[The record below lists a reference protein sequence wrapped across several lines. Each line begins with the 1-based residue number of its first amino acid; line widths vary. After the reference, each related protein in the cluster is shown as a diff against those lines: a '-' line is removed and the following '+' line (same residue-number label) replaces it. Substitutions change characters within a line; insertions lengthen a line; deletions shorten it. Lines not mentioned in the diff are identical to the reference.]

1 MTKSKAAV
9 QALAD
14 MDPQFAELCD
24 TLFGKALDPVDIW
37 AYVYTPEGVSKMLA
51 DAEVRKA
58 APDQA
63 DLNAGGEPAPK
74 KRKPPTRKARPR
86 FQPTGGTIEKSAV
99 VPTAKRTGKFV
110 KRTTGTL
117 ATGVVGGVIANQ
129 IPQQRTSS
137 NEVVARLKKSDT
149 TDFTMDVEFVKA
161 DNEKH
166 QVFGWASIV
175 EMGGQPIVDR
185 QGDWISPEEIEK
197 AAYTYVVKSRAGG
210 NQHKR
215 TETGEVFKASDMI
228 ESFVITDEKV
238 EKMGLPD
245 DTPRGWWVGYK
256 ISDEDAW
263 EKVKDGRVTGFSI
276 HGRGKRREVA
286 SA

>member
-24 TLFGKALDPVDIW
+24 TLFGKSLDPVDIW
-37 AYVYTPEGVSKMLA
+37 SYVYTPEGVSKMLA
-51 DAEVRKA
+51 DTEVRKA
-58 APDQA
+58 NPDQA
-63 DLNAGGEPAPK
+63 DLNTGGRRGHLVR
-74 KRKPPTRKARPR
+74 KRGPR
-86 FQPTGGTIEKSAV
+86 FQPTG
-99 VPTAKRTGKFV
+99 RTKD
-110 KRTTGTL
+110 
-117 ATGVVGGVIANQ
+117 
-129 IPQQRTSS
+129 
-137 NEVVARLKKSDT
+137 EVAKSDHQVVW
-149 TDFTMDVEFVKA
+149 DVEFVKA
-161 DNEKH
+161 DEEKH

-175 EMGGQPIVDR
+175 EMDGKPVVDR

-256 ISDEDAW
+256 ISDDDAW
-263 EKVKDGRVTGFSI
+263 AKVKDGRVTGFSI

-286 SA
+286 QA